1 MSAPLHLD
9 DLRDSLRRAL
19 AGCAV
24 RPRRV
29 LLIHPDYSRNDFSHL
44 VAPLL
49 HDLLAERGLERLD
62 ALNASGTHRPM
73 AQDELRAKLGLDP
86 ARHPRVGTLFNHEY
100 DDPAHLVPMGDVPA

>member
-9 DLRDSLRRAL
+9 DLRDALRRAL

-29 LLIHPDYSRNDFSHL
+29 LLIHPDYSRNDFTHL

-62 ALNASGTHRPM
+62 TLNASGTHRAM
-73 AQDELRAKLGLDP
+73 TRDELAAKLGLDP
-86 ARHPRVGTLFNHEY
+86 GRHPRVGSLFNHEY
-100 DDPAHLVPMGDVPA
+100 DDPAQLTDAGE